1 MIPINALPKT
11 LKMKI
16 VLNNISK
23 IELLHKKGP
32 DCYINAL
39 IFMKQFVPAIR
50 YYNECKF
57 EHRIGI

>member
-1 MIPINALPKT
+1 MIPINILPKT

-32 DCYINAL
+32 AFYVNAM
-39 IFMKQFVPAIR
+39 IFMKQFAPSIR
-50 YYNECKF
+50 YYNLCKF

>member
-1 MIPINALPKT
+1 MIPMNALPKT

-32 DCYINAL
+32 DCYVNAM
-39 IFMKQFVPAIR
+39 IFMK
-50 YYNECKF
+50 
-57 EHRIGI
+57 